1 MEIEMNVTILFMV
14 FLAMILALIFVAAYL
29 WAAGSGQF
37 DDLQTPALRML
48 KDDLNKDHQA
58 KRE

>member
-1 MEIEMNVTILFMV
+1 MNVTILFMV